1 MFTARTTQVSNL
13 IGYPSF
19 RPLASV
25 YTWLPA
31 FALGVL
37 FGIHGFYS
45 YTKNSSNPDIT
56 LVIQYLAPASD

>member
-13 IGYPSF
+13 ICYPSF
-19 RPLASV
+19 RLSVSV

-37 FGIHGFYS
+37 FGIHGFYP

-56 LVIQYLAPASD
+56 LAFQYPTPLSD

>member
-19 RPLASV
+19 RPLVSM

-37 FGIHGFYS
+37 FSIHGFYP
-45 YTKNSSNPDIT
+45 YTKNSSNPDII
-56 LVIQYLAPASD
+56 LVSQYLAPFLG

>member
-19 RPLASV
+19 RLSVSV
-25 YTWLPA
+25 YIWLPA

-37 FGIHGFYS
+37 CGIHGFYP
-45 YTKNSSNPDIT
+45 YTTNSSNPDMT
-56 LVIQYLAPASD
+56 LVFQYPAPSPD